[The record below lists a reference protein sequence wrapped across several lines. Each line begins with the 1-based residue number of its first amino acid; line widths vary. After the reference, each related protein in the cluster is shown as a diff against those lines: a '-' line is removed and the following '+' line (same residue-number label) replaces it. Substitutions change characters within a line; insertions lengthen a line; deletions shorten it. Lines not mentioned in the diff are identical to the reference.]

1 MPLPQVIVL
10 NGSSSSGK
18 TAVAKLLQEMLPQQ
32 YLNFSID
39 SVLYSLPA
47 SDLQQMQ
54 AGIEIT
60 RPGYDWPSLV
70 RGYHYC
76 LPALLQAGCRLLVD
90 HAWCERGEKREL
102 LTELAGYSVALVGV
116 YCNSEVAMAREQAR
130 KDRAIGLVA
139 WQSERVH
146 QDMQY
151 DLNIDTTSM
160 SPQAAAEKLCSDIL
174 KHGAWTGAIETLEH
188 LNMLN

>member
-10 NGSSSSGK
+10 NGSSSAGK

-47 SDLQQMQ
+47 SDLLKMQ
-54 AGIEIT
+54 TGAEIT
-60 RPGYDWPSLV
+60 RAGYDWPSLV

-130 KDRAIGLVA
+130 QDRAIGLLA
-139 WQSERVH
+139 WQSARVH

-160 SPQAAAEKLCSDIL
+160 SPQAAAEKLCGDIL

>member
-39 SVLYSLPA
+39 IVLYSLPA
-47 SDLQQMQ
+47 SDLRKMQ
-54 AGIEIT
+54 TGAEIT

-76 LPALLQAGCRLLVD
+76 LPALLQAGCHLLID

-130 KDRAIGLVA
+130 QDRAIGLVA
-139 WQSERVH
+139 WQSARVH

-151 DLNIDTTSM
+151 DLNIDTTGI
-160 SPQAAAEKLCSDIL
+160 SPQVAAEKLCSDIL